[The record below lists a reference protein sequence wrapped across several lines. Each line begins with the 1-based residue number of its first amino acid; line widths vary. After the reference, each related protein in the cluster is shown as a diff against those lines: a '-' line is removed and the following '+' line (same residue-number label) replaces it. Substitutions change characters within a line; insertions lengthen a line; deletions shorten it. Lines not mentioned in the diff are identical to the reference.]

1 MRRRLFRNK
10 NCTEIVRNA
19 RNVCNLYDALYLHSH
34 LIDIKEEEASGSL
47 QNQIH
52 KTASLLL
59 LVRGRSLAEYMHVE
73 SAQSHG
79 KIRSLQLAAGRSA
92 LLMHTRRA

>member
-1 MRRRLFRNK
+1 MRAMCATILR
-10 NCTEIVRNA
+10 
-19 RNVCNLYDALYLHSH
+19 DALYLHSH

-59 LVRGRSLAEYMHVE
+59 WFAVGLSEYMHVE

-92 LLMHTRRA
+92 RSRATARARF